1 MNYFAKLLKSQAACD
16 NALAKLYQEPDTYDE
31 WVKWVNHARKK
42 CPDGFVE
49 RHERY
54 VESVPGGRKMKSPR
68 RRRSVHSRYRKRSF
82 QKSRRR
88 SRSKHRRRSRSRSK
102 HRRRSRSRSK
112 HRRRSRSRSKH
123 RRRSRSRRKKWRPAA
138 YRSRLKSSCF
148 LDPKGR
154 KYPVCDKNGR
164 IVCQGVKAAKSRA
177 ALVAATRRVNS
188 AARKKARRVRKKA
201 QNLEKRLRC
210 SP

>member
-1 MNYFAKLLKSQAACD
+1 MNYFA
-16 NALAKLYQEPDTYDE
+16 N
-31 WVKWVNHARKK
+31 W
-42 CPDGFVE
+42 
-49 RHERY
+49 
-54 VESVPGGRKMKSPR
+54 SVPGGRIMKSPR
-68 RRRSVHSRYRKRSF
+68 RRRSVRSRYRKRSF
-82 QKSRRR
+82 HKSRRRSRSKHRRR

-102 HRRRSRSRSK
+102 HRRRSRS
-112 HRRRSRSRSKH
+112 
-123 RRRSRSRRKKWRPAA
+123 RSRSRRKKWRPAA

>member
-1 MNYFAKLLKSQAACD
+1 MNNVAKLLKSQAACD
-16 NALAKLYQEPDTYDE
+16 NALAKLYQDPDTYDE
-31 WVKWVNHARKK
+31 WVKWVYHARKK
-42 CPDGFVE
+42 CKPGVVE

-82 QKSRRR
+82 QKSRR
-88 SRSKHRRRSRSRSK
+88 
-102 HRRRSRSRSK
+102 
-112 HRRRSRSRSKH
+112 RSRSKH

-188 AARKKARRVRKKA
+188 AARKNARRVRKKA
-201 QNLEKRLRC
+201 QILEKRLRC

>member
-1 MNYFAKLLKSQAACD
+1 MNNVAKLLKSQAACD
-16 NALAKLYQEPDTYDE
+16 NALAKLYQDPDTYDE
-31 WVKWVNHARKK
+31 WVKWVYHARKK
-42 CPDGFVE
+42 CKPGVVE

-88 SRSKHRRRSRSRSK
+88 SRSKHRR
-102 HRRRSRSRSK
+102 
-112 HRRRSRSRSKH
+112 RSRSKH

-188 AARKKARRVRKKA
+188 AARKNARRVRKKA
-201 QNLEKRLRC
+201 QILEKRLRC